1 MGGPRCIAISGPTK
15 AVTARAVGFRLRKE
29 TKMWL
34 LLIFALAS
42 PGAPGGGVHSSV
54 ATLQFQTQ
62 AGCENAAKTVNEM
75 TIHSAASSLA
85 VTSSCIQQK

>member
-1 MGGPRCIAISGPTK
+1 
-15 AVTARAVGFRLRKE
+15 
-29 TKMWL
+29 MWV
-34 LLIFALAS
+34 LLIITLAS

-54 ATLQFQTQ
+54 TTVQFQTQ
-62 AGCENAAKTVNEM
+62 AGCENAAKMVDQM